1 MDIWVVSII
10 MNDTPKNIHIQIF
23 VWMYVFICL
32 GYIPM
37 SGIAGPYGSSVFD
50 ILRNPRCFS
59 KWLYYFTFP
68 PAVLRVAISSHSH
81 QHLLLS
87 VLWLYLSGCKVK
99 VKVKSLSCVRL
110 FVTPWTVAHQAPP
123 SMGLSRQEYWSGLPF
138 PSPPFVILKPV
149 VQSHMWIILSQIP
162 AQQGYSLTW
171 DSLIPASSTCR
182 RRRWDVQVIGS
193 WWTTI

>member
-87 VLWLYLSGCKVK
+87 VL
-99 VKVKSLSCVRL
+99 
-110 FVTPWTVAHQAPP
+110 
-123 SMGLSRQEYWSGLPF
+123 
-138 PSPPFVILKPV
+138 
-149 VQSHMWIILSQIP
+149 
-162 AQQGYSLTW
+162 
-171 DSLIPASSTCR
+171 
-182 RRRWDVQVIGS
+182 
-193 WWTTI
+193 

>member
-37 SGIAGPYGSSVFD
+37 SGIAGSYSSSVFD

-68 PAVLRVAISSHSH
+68 PAVLRVPISSHSH

-87 VLWLYLSGCKVK
+87 VL
-99 VKVKSLSCVRL
+99 
-110 FVTPWTVAHQAPP
+110 
-123 SMGLSRQEYWSGLPF
+123 
-138 PSPPFVILKPV
+138 
-149 VQSHMWIILSQIP
+149 
-162 AQQGYSLTW
+162 
-171 DSLIPASSTCR
+171 
-182 RRRWDVQVIGS
+182 
-193 WWTTI
+193 